1 MISEKI
7 CLKIRFERQ
16 KLGLSQEE
24 FADKAG
30 LSRSAIWKIESGKVS
45 PTLETLEKIAS
56 GLEMELVDL
65 IDVTKVEL

>member
-1 MISEKI
+1 MISDKI
-7 CLKIRFERQ
+7 CRKIRLERQ

-30 LSRSAIWKIESGKVS
+30 LSRNAIWKIESGKVS

>member
-1 MISEKI
+1 MISDKI
-7 CLKIRFERQ
+7 CRKIRLERQ

-30 LSRSAIWKIESGKVS
+30 LSRNAICKIESGKVS